1 MRIAVCSSTRADW
14 GLLFPLCAE
23 LRRRGAEVGVIASNM
38 HFLAS
43 GGNTVDEIRADG
55 FEPIACIPPGEDAAG
70 TMSRQLDAT
79 YRVLADYAP
88 DCVVI
93 LGDRYEMLGSASA
106 AVLARV
112 PIVHI
117 AGGTI
122 SEGAFDDSF
131 RHAISKLAT
140 LHFPETE
147 ACAERLVRMG
157 EDPARVITTG
167 ALGVYNL
174 KSVPLMRRDELEASI
189 GWELRGPVVL
199 ATLHAATLAP
209 EPPEAQM
216 QALIDALTARPQV
229 RVLFTHPNN
238 DVDPAPLVR
247 MIEAFAAA
255 NPDRVHIV
263 PSLGR
268 VRYLSALRC
277 VDAVVGNSS
286 SGLVEV
292 PSAGIPTLDIGIRQK
307 GREAGPSVVHCGS
320 TAAEIA
326 AGLDAVLSPHMR
338 EIALASP
345 NPYARPDT
353 LQVMAHTILNFPF
366 SKTALKPF
374 YTN

>member
-1 MRIAVCSSTRADW
+1 MKIAVCSSTRADW
-14 GLLFPLCAE
+14 GLLSPLCAE
-23 LRRRGAEVGVIASNM
+23 LRRRGADVGVIASNM
-38 HFLAS
+38 HFLAA
-43 GGNTVDEIRADG
+43 GGNTIEEIRADG
-55 FEPIACIPPGEDAAG
+55 FEPIASIPPGEDAAA

-79 YRVLADYAP
+79 FRALTEFAP
-88 DCVVI
+88 ECVVI
-93 LGDRYEMLGSASA
+93 LGDRYEMLGAASA

-147 ACAERLVRMG
+147 ACAARLVRMG
-157 EDPARVITTG
+157 EDPSRVITAG
-167 ALGVYNL
+167 AIGVYNL
-174 KSVPLMRRDELEASI
+174 GSVRLMTKDELEASI
-189 GWELRGPVVL
+189 GWELRSPVVL

-209 EPPEAQM
+209 ESPEDQM
-216 QALIDALTARPQV
+216 QALLDALASRPDL
-229 RVLFTHPNN
+229 RVLLTHPNN
-238 DVDPAPLVR
+238 DVDPVPLVAR
-247 MIEAFAAA
+247 MEAFAAA
-255 NPDRVHIV
+255 NPDRVRIV

-268 VRYLSALRC
+268 LRYLSALKY

-307 GREAGPSVVHCGS
+307 GREAGRSVVHCGGS
-320 TAAEIA
+320 AAEIS
-326 AGLDAVLSPHMR
+326 AGLDAVLSDEMR
-338 EIALASP
+338 RIARTSD

-353 LQVMAHTILNFPF
+353 LSVMAGAILNSPF
-366 SKTALKPF
+366 SPTALKPF
-374 YTN
+374 YSN